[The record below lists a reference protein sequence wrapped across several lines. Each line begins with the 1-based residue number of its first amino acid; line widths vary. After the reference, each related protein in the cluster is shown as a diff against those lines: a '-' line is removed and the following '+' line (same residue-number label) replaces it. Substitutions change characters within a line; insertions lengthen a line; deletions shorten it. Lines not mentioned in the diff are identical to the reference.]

1 MIFTIIT
8 AVLGSMSLIR
18 NIGSLVHGFICRKKV
33 NENLKEKDNGYF
45 PDTAVIVPCRG
56 IDLGFNENIA
66 AILTQNYTGTRYIFV
81 TESTEDPAYNTLLKI
96 IDRHKKTNAKV
107 VTASKAAGCS
117 QKIRNLIRAVKE
129 IDDDVEVIVFA
140 DSDIRPYPD
149 WLKNL
154 VQPLRNKRVG
164 VSTGYRWYVPYSGKF
179 WSLIRSVWN
188 MTSANML
195 FLEDY
200 KFAWGGSMAMRRETF
215 RELNIVEKWKNA
227 LSDDMIVTNAVKE
240 QGYAIKF
247 IPRCMVISYDDSS
260 FNKLFGWIV
269 RQMTII
275 SVYDPKFWRTTAFGQ
290 WLLDLIFYSALI
302 IVVSF
307 LIMGKDIPWGVWLM
321 LNEVP
326 MGTLIN
332 TVRFSAYKKALYP
345 YRDIVK
351 KYWWIYITLHPVS
364 SLIMSIALIKSG
376 MTREIT
382 WRGIR
387 YGMHS
392 AEEKTIEIFRQ

>member
-8 AVLGSMSLIR
+8 ALLGSMSLTR
-18 NIGSLVHGFICRKKV
+18 NIGSLVHGFVCRKKV
-33 NENLKEKDNGYF
+33 NESLKEKDNGYM

-66 AILTQNYTGTRYIFV
+66 AILTQNYTGIRYVFV

-96 IDRHKKTNAKV
+96 IDRHKNTNAKV

-117 QKIRNLIRAVKE
+117 QKIMNLLRALEE
-129 IDDDVEVIVFA
+129 IEDDVEVIAFA

-154 VQPLRNKRVG
+154 VRPLKNKGVG

-179 WSLIRSVWN
+179 WSLVRSIWN

-215 RELNIVEKWKNA
+215 RELNIAEKWKNA
-227 LSDDMIVTNAVKE
+227 LSDDMIVTNAVRE
-240 QGYAIKF
+240 HGYAIKF
-247 IPRCMVISYDDSS
+247 VPQCMVISYDDSS
-260 FNKLFGWIV
+260 FNKLSGWIA
-269 RQMTII
+269 RQMTIMRF
-275 SVYDPKFWRTTAFGQ
+275 YDPKFWRTTAFGQ
-290 WLLDLIFYSALI
+290 WFLDLIFYSGLI
-302 IVVSF
+302 IVISF
-307 LIMGKDIPWGVWLM
+307 LIIGKDIPWGVWLM

-326 MGTLIN
+326 MGSLIN
-332 TVRFSAYKKALYP
+332 TVRFSAYKKALHP
-345 YRDIVK
+345 YRNIVK

-364 SLIMSIALIKSG
+364 SLIMSIALIKSA

-387 YGMHS
+387 YVMHS
-392 AEEKTIEIFRQ
+392 SKEKTVEIFRQ